1 MLQSYVCA
9 KRGIVFRS
17 VRYTCVQQYF
27 HYLFVISHFDTL
39 VSNIYNL
46 FLYVAQPYTLK
57 RIVFCKIGEHL
68 LTQHVKEKPV
78 SNIALFDYGVNDF
91 SPNESESDVE

>member
-9 KRGIVFRS
+9 KRGIVF
-17 VRYTCVQQYF
+17 RYTCVQQYF

-46 FLYVAQPYTLK
+46 FPYVALPHTLK
-57 RIVFCKIGEHL
+57 HIVFFKGEHL